1 MLRLKSKPI
10 CESSIYPSILFKY
23 EFRQCKYHKL
33 LTHIPK
39 EVKGVI
45 NAVFIWTKDIPQTT
59 LEVHELGVVPHQ
71 LIYLYI
77 YLNPQIVEEIKL

>member
-1 MLRLKSKPI
+1 M
-10 CESSIYPSILFKY
+10 
-23 EFRQCKYHKL
+23 
-33 LTHIPK
+33 
-39 EVKGVI
+39 I